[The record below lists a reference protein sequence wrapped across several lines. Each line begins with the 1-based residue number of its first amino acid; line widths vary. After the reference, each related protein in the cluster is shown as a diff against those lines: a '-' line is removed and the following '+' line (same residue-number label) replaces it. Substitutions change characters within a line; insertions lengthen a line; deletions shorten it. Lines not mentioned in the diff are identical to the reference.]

1 MKLPNDPAREITVHS
16 DRNAKPTKY
25 GVGFVSKIVP
35 SRQFGFISCA
45 DQNNIHRKNML
56 SYKTLKR
63 SRWK

>member
-35 SRQFGFISCA
+35 SRQFGFISY
-45 DQNNIHRKNML
+45 NISTSKKVTQYNK
-56 SYKTLKR
+56 SNPT
-63 SRWK
+63 